1 MIPKFSREELIERA
15 FLRAAT
21 VMFGMWEE
29 RGSSDTR
36 LLIPPLIPDEF
47 VIIGESINGREH
59 REHIIPRVVICNQC
73 HKMFSEGVDIN
84 TVARFIRNNLKIIY
98 ISKDEQHL
106 LDNGKQLNLRQRMPT
121 GWSFESGDIY
131 ARLNTAKIEF
141 RIYDL

>member
-1 MIPKFSREELIERA
+1 MPKFSREELIERA

-131 ARLNTAKIEF
+131 VRLNTAKIEF

>member
-1 MIPKFSREELIERA
+1 MMPKFSREELIERA

-131 ARLNTAKIEF
+131 VRLNTAKIEF